1 MTQKMCDKA
10 VDKWFFVFD
19 FIFDQYKTQEMC
31 DTVISNDPS
40 LVVYCPDNYKNKKIC
55 EEPVDDCLAA
65 LNLVPDWFA
74 T

>member
-1 MTQKMCDKA
+1 MCDKA

-74 T
+74 M